1 MDASIY
7 EKYPDS
13 IFSCS
18 RHADGLAKLLILA
31 DRLHELALDRRLR
44 LLAGLDLRELRLV
57 ELLALHLALLLETRD
72 DARRLPA
79 EVRRELPEAAVLP
92 VVLQAEALQRC
103 RNYHAL
109 LLVVR
114 ARNTVEG
121 LQAVQGQRTAG
132 GLVREHAAESAPED
146 LARRPVVDV
155 ALGVIR
161 REALALKVR
170 VLQLIAVQRSRHVDL
185 LRPNTHNLLAVQD
198 LLGDHG
204 AQPAKQVALAVND
217 DLLLEH
223 RGFWKRLSSA

>member
-7 EKYPDS
+7 EKYPD
-13 IFSCS
+13 FVFACL

-44 LLAGLDLRELRLV
+44 LRAGLELRKLRLV
-57 ELLALHLALLLETRD
+57 ELLALHLALLLEARD

-114 ARNTVEG
+114 VRNTVER

-132 GLVREHAAESAPED
+132 GLVREHPADSAPED

-155 ALGVIR
+155 ALGVLR
-161 REALALKVR
+161 REALALEVR
-170 VLQLIAVQRSRHVDL
+170 VLQLVAVQRAGHVNV
-185 LRPNTHNLLAVQD
+185 LRPNTHDLLAIENLLR
-198 LLGDHG
+198 DHG
-204 AQPAKQVALAVND
+204 AQPAKQMAFAIND

-223 RGFWKRLSSA
+223 QGKLSK

>member
-57 ELLALHLALLLETRD
+57 ELLALHLALLLEARD

-79 EVRRELPEAAVLP
+79 EFRRELPEAPVLP
-92 VVLQAEALQRC
+92 VVLQAQALQRR

-114 ARNTVEG
+114 ARNTVER

-132 GLVREHAAESAPED
+132 GLVREHPADSAPED

-161 REALALKVR
+161 RKALALKVR
-170 VLQLIAVQRSRHVDL
+170 VLQLVAVQRAGHVDRL
-185 LRPNTHNLLAVQD
+185 TPDANDLLAVQN
-198 LLGDHG
+198 LLRDHG
-204 AQPAKQVALAVND
+204 AQAAKQMAFAID
-217 DLLLEH
+217 DGLLLEH
-223 RGFWKRLSSA
+223 QGKLSK

>member
-57 ELLALHLALLLETRD
+57 VLLALHLALLLKARD

-103 RNYHAL
+103 RNDQAL

-114 ARNTVEG
+114 ARNTVER

-132 GLVREHAAESAPED
+132 GLVREHPADSAPED

-155 ALGVIR
+155 ALGVLR
-161 REALALKVR
+161 REALALEVR
-170 VLQLIAVQRSRHVDL
+170 VLQLVAVQRAGHVNV
-185 LRPNTHNLLAVQD
+185 LRPNTHDLLAIENLLR
-198 LLGDHG
+198 DHG
-204 AQPAKQVALAVND
+204 AQPAKQMAFAIND

-223 RGFWKRLSSA
+223 QGKLSK